1 MTTPVPGSG
10 VGRRQLLQTG
20 GLTVT
25 LGALLAACG
34 ESAEGEPG
42 RVGYAPPV
50 TPLPSVE
57 LNNAVYLRTAT
68 SIEYTLIDVYGTIV
82 ESGALDSAD
91 QEMVE
96 RLIDDHRAAAETT
109 SELTREAGGE
119 PYDCANVWYMERT
132 IDPII
137 DAIEGDEELDIPPS
151 DEPARDW
158 LVLVNGLESMA
169 SAMYQ
174 QFVETLTEPELRAEV
189 MVLGAQDGR
198 HAAAVAIV
206 ATGAPE
212 GYANPELLGEELVI
226 EEGALTPIWAIP
238 TQFGSLAPILITVG
252 APNEAGTRFSTNLET
267 PADNSFIYDGM
278 TCSA

>member
-1 MTTPVPGSG
+1 M
-10 VGRRQLLQTG
+10 
-20 GLTVT
+20 
-25 LGALLAACG
+25 
-34 ESAEGEPG
+34 
-42 RVGYAPPV
+42 PP
-50 TPLPSVE
+50 VE
-57 LNNAVYLRTAT
+57 LNDAVYLRTAT

-119 PYDCANVWYMERT
+119 PYDCANAWYMERT

-189 MVLGAQDGR
+189 MVLGAQDAR

-212 GYANPELLGEELVI
+212 GYVNPELLGEDLGHRGGCAHADLGDPDAVRIAGADPDHGRRAERGRHPVLDEPRDARRQLVHLRRDDLLGVTAGRI
-226 EEGALTPIWAIP
+226 VWRRTR
-238 TQFGSLAPILITVG
+238 TVHQRR
-252 APNEAGTRFSTNLET
+252 AVEWWRR
-267 PADNSFIYDGM
+267 
-278 TCSA
+278 

>member
-1 MTTPVPGSG
+1 MPT
-10 VGRRQLLQTG
+10 
-20 GLTVT
+20 
-25 LGALLAACG
+25 
-34 ESAEGEPG
+34 
-42 RVGYAPPV
+42 
-50 TPLPSVE
+50 VE
-57 LNNAVYLRTAT
+57 LNDAVYLRTAT
-68 SIEYTLIDVYGTIV
+68 SIEYTLIDVYGTII

-91 QEMVE
+91 QAMVD

-119 PYDCANVWYMERT
+119 PYECANAWYMERT

-137 DAIEGDEELDIPPS
+137 EAIEGDEELDIPPS

-169 SAMYQ
+169 SAMYE

-189 MVLGAQDGR
+189 MVLGAQDAR

-212 GYANPELLGEELVI
+212 GYANPELLGEDLVI

-238 TQFGSLAPILITVG
+238 TQFGSLAAIPITVG

-267 PADNSFIYDGM
+267 PADNSYIYDGM
-278 TCSA
+278 TCPA